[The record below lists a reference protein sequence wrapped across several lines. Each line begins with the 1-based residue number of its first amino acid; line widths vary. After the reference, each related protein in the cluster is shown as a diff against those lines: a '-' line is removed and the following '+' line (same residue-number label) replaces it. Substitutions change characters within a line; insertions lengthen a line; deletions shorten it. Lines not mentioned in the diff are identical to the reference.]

1 MTVVETILALDD
13 AHGRQWRIVDCPR
26 VCSET
31 FSEASIR
38 AAVAG
43 SPSRV
48 CPAPEEKDR
57 VVGIVGRPATGAEAE
72 EDAGAWSRP
81 SKGDSAETGS
91 PSRVCPAPEEKDR
104 VVGIVGRPASGAE
117 GRMDEETV
125 ETNGGGVEGVEGGG
139 EGVANLVRLLS
150 WRRTSREGTV
160 WKGAVAGVAGQWVGE
175 P

>member
-1 MTVVETILALDD
+1 M
-13 AHGRQWRIVDCPR
+13 
-26 VCSET
+26 
-31 FSEASIR
+31 
-38 AAVAG
+38 
-43 SPSRV
+43 
-48 CPAPEEKDR
+48 
-57 VVGIVGRPATGAEAE
+57 GIVGRPATGAKAE
-72 EDAGAWSRP
+72 EDTGAWSRP

-117 GRMDEETV
+117 GRMDEEAV
-125 ETNGGGVEGVEGGG
+125 ETNGGGVEGVEGGD